1 MNSAILQPLFALV
14 AWTGCILVLL
24 AIRRLREKRL
34 PEPPPPGTSPAF
46 LANRNYMNLLE
57 SPVLFYVACLT
68 AFVTATVSTG
78 ILALAWIYV
87 GLRVV
92 HSVIHVTYNRVAHRF
107 KVFAA
112 SIAVLLLLW
121 AYLALLVFRNP

>member
-1 MNSAILQPLFALV
+1 MFALV

-24 AIRRLREKRL
+24 ALRRLREKRL
-34 PEPPPPGTSPAF
+34 PEAPPPGTSPAF

-57 SPVLFYVACLT
+57 SPVLFYVGCLT
-68 AFVTATVSTG
+68 AFVTGTASTSV
-78 ILALAWIYV
+78 IALAWTYV
-87 GLRVV
+87 VLRVI
-92 HSVIHVTYNRVAHRF
+92 HSLIHVTYNRVAHRF

-121 AYLALLVFRNP
+121 AWLGAAVFSR